1 MGSPGPPASLP
12 AAPQPRYYALHAT
25 HYTLHTTHYSLHTK
39 EPQSRLSRRNRE
51 RIDPEQVQ
59 SSPAVHS
66 PLSVTRETE
75 SQRRERHRRKLRR
88 GPRVGWDWFSFSF
101 PSILPSYS
109 NASLLWCCWGGPPC
123 SGTSHDS
130 LFLYVSLITRKRR
143 QREEGEGQSQPEE
156 PRETEE
162 GDAQTEAPERP
173 QSLISSLLRVTGDRE
188 RKEGARASQ
197 RSPGGQRRERL
208 RRKLRRGPGVGWDW
222 FSNSFPLVFLAEPIR
237 EPTK

>member
-12 AAPQPRYYALHAT
+12 PAPQPRYYALHAT

-66 PLSVTRETE
+66 PLSITREIE
-75 SQRRERHRRKLRR
+75 RQRRERHRRKLRR

-109 NASLLWCCWGGPPC
+109 NASLLWCCWGGPPR
-123 SGTSHDS
+123 SGTSHGS
-130 LFLYVSLITRKRR
+130 LFLYFSLITRKRR
-143 QREEGEGQSQPEE
+143 ERCKGKGQSQLEE
-156 PRETEE
+156 PR
-162 GDAQTEAPERP
+162 GCQTKVPDKEP
-173 QSLISSLLRVTGDRE
+173 QSRLSRRNRE
-188 RKEGARASQ
+188 
-197 RSPGGQRRERL
+197 
-208 RRKLRRGPGVGWDW
+208 RRGPEQVQSSPEWSSTPDY
-222 FSNSFPLVFLAEPIR
+222 A
-237 EPTK
+237 